1 MPVPKQIKAIGS
13 VCRTLPMF
21 CHSQTSCLL
30 NTHKKTVQRESSGGR
45 KLCEWERRGKE
56 REIMMIITVTVKGQD
71 KNLNLNEHLKFR
83 EKL

>member
-1 MPVPKQIKAIGS
+1 
-13 VCRTLPMF
+13 
-21 CHSQTSCLL
+21 
-30 NTHKKTVQRESSGGR
+30 VQRESSGGR

-56 REIMMIITVTVKGQD
+56 REIMMIITVTVKGPD